1 VARVKEFAVGF
12 ETVDARRQMAC
23 AELAEKL
30 GYGTYWVPEDYFFRG
45 AFTVASAIACAT
57 RRMRVGL
64 GVVNPYTRHPALIAM
79 EISAL
84 AEVAEG
90 RTVLGIGGG
99 VRHWIETQMR
109 IPYTKPGT
117 AMREAIEIVRRML
130 RDESVTHQGKVFR
143 TQQAKLSFPS
153 PKPALPVHLGV
164 LGPKNLEMAGE
175 IADGVLLSGMTSA
188 AYARF
193 AVEHVRRGA
202 ERAGR
207 ALGDLEIGAFLPIS
221 ISEDER
227 SAREAVK
234 PFLATLL
241 GILAAEPQNPLVA
254 TPGTPPEELTRIGA
268 AFAKGRAA
276 AELVSD
282 WMVDT
287 FAIAGSPAR
296 CREGLAEIVAAGV
309 SHPIAF
315 EVPGVAPEQTIRAVH
330 EHLMPHF
337 LG

>member
-1 VARVKEFAVGF
+1 MKEFAVGF

-57 RRMRVGL
+57 QRMRVGL

-79 EISAL
+79 EIAAL

-109 IPYTKPGT
+109 IPYTKPAA
-117 AMREAIEIVRRML
+117 AMREAVGIVRRML
-130 RDESVTHQGKVFR
+130 RNESVSHEGKVFR
-143 TQQAKLSFPS
+143 THLAKLSFPS
-153 PKPALPVHLGV
+153 PLNALPIHLGV

-193 AVEHVRRGA
+193 AVDHIRLGA

-207 ALGDLEIGAFLPIS
+207 RLADLEIGAFLLIS
-221 ISEDER
+221 ISEDE
-227 SAREAVK
+227 SAAREAVK

-241 GILAAEPQNPLVA
+241 GILAAEPKNPLVA
-254 TPGTPPEELTRIGA
+254 TPGTPPQELARIGE
-268 AFAKGRAA
+268 AFAKRRTPV
-276 AELVSD
+276 ELVSE

-296 CREGLAEIVAAGV
+296 CREALGEIVAAGV

-315 EVPGVAPEQTIRAVH
+315 EVPGVDPEKTIRTVH